1 MSEGLLVHQNMCLY
15 ESSQQMLTQHVDH
28 HHSQEINLVVM
39 CLDSHVTC
47 QTIDIPTLLIIN
59 DHFTEWL
66 RGSREDPPSH
76 EVSELIPIYSYDI
89 LVDGYSSQ

>member
-1 MSEGLLVHQNMCLY
+1 MCLY
-15 ESSQQMLTQHVDH
+15 ESSQQMLTRHVDH

-39 CLDSHVTC
+39 CLGSHVIC

-66 RGSREDPPSH
+66 VCFILIIMCVDSSCYKLK
-76 EVSELIPIYSYDI
+76 VSQI
-89 LVDGYSSQ
+89 